1 MVSGIALCAR
11 YGRVVWDGVGD
22 GSDGRVMYEDATT
35 MQEGEEKHKMT
46 PEDVSRIF
54 LKNVPEEKS
63 SIVS

>member
-35 MQEGEEKHKMT
+35 MQEGEEKHKKT
-46 PEDVSRIF
+46 RPEFS
-54 LKNVPEEKS
+54 
-63 SIVS
+63 